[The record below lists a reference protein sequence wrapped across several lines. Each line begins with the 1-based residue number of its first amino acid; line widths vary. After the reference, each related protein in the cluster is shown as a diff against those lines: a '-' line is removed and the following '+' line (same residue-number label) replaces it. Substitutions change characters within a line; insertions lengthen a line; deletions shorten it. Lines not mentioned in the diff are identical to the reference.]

1 MKVLC
6 SALCALLMLVGCGT
20 RKHDENV
27 TTIRVGLWGTP
38 EEVSIIENI
47 LSEWQKEHPN
57 IKVRIDHTNYGGYM
71 SKILTQVA
79 GGAAPDIICTEVD
92 MFVNYVKKGV
102 FEPLNSYANTDP
114 NFHLDDFFPEVVDR
128 FTVDQKLYVIPRDTA
143 PFACVY
149 YNKDLFD
156 QAGLPYPSDDW
167 TWQDMLDMAQ
177 KLTKTGDDGRIDQYG
192 FYAWAWQNF
201 IYSNGGQLV
210 DNVNHPQ
217 RLMMGQKRAL
227 EGLQF
232 YVDLIHKHK
241 VMPAPTALSNLG
253 MGIQSMFAAGK
264 LAMFASGIWE
274 TPSLRNKTKAMQAKG
289 ESFRWDVVMFPQSR
303 PGVRGFGTGGSGY
316 GILKSSRHKKEA
328 WEVVKALCNDRGQE
342 LLGRSG
348 LAQPANR
355 RIAQG
360 DAWATNDELPLN
372 KGMLN
377 EAVSYVTYNP
387 FHSRWAEIQQQYIIP
402 KLELAFN
409 GKSSVQDAIVAFVPA
424 VNKVLEEPEE

>member
-1 MKVLC
+1 MKKILSLVC
-6 SALCALLMLVGCGT
+6 VLLMMVGCGT

-27 TTIRVGLWGTP
+27 TPIRVGLWGTP
-38 EEVSIIENI
+38 EEVKIVENI
-47 LSEWQKEHPN
+47 LEEWQEDHLN
-57 IKVRIDHTNYGGYM
+57 IKVRIEHSNYGGYM
-71 SKILTQVA
+71 SKVLTQVA

-102 FEPLNSYANTDP
+102 FEPLNTYAQGDP
-114 NFHLDDFFPEVVDR
+114 DFNLDDFFPEGVDR
-128 FTVDQKLYVIPRDTA
+128 FTVNDNLYVIPRDTA

-156 QAGLPYPSDDW
+156 EAGLPYPTDDW
-167 TWQDMLDMAQ
+167 TWDDMLEMAK
-177 KLTKTGDDGRIDQYG
+177 KLTQVGPDGRIEQYG

-201 IYSNGGQLV
+201 IFSNGGQIV
-210 DNVNHPQ
+210 DDVKNPK
-217 RLMMGQKRAL
+217 RLMLGKQSAL

-241 VMPAPTALSNLG
+241 VMPAPTAVTNLG

-274 TPSLRNKTKAMQAKG
+274 TPSLRNKTAAMQGKG
-289 ESFRWDVVMFPQSR
+289 KNFRWDVVMFPQSK

-316 GILKSSRHKKEA
+316 GILKASRHKKEA
-328 WEVVKALCNDRGQE
+328 WEVVKALCNDRGQI
-342 LLGRSG
+342 LLGTSG

-355 RIAQG
+355 RIAQS
-360 DAWATNDELPLN
+360 DAWATNKKLPLN

-402 KLELAFN
+402 KLERAFN
-409 GKSSVQDAIVAFVPA
+409 GKQTVKDAVISFLSV
-424 VNKVLEEPEE
+424 VNKILEEG